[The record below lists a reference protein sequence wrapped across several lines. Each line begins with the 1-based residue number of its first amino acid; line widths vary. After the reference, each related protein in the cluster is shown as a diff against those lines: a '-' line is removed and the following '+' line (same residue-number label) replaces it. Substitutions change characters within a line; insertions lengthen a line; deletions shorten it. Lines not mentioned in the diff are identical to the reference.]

1 MINTRKSRT
10 RTRLEL
16 EASPSRRRWLLR
28 VTVMLGGTVW
38 CAGCAE
44 TTTATD
50 GRAFR
55 QASAGDSISSALMAS
70 ASHDLPCSDSLDI
83 RRLDPQRAYEVT
95 GCGWR
100 AVYRVVTPS
109 VMNRRVELVNRSPS
123 RIGVERLTV
132 GQPAAS
138 L

>member
-1 MINTRKSRT
+1 
-10 RTRLEL
+10 
-16 EASPSRRRWLLR
+16 
-28 VTVMLGGTVW
+28 VW

-55 QASAGDSISSALMAS
+55 RAATGDSISSALTAS
-70 ASHDLPCSDSLDI
+70 ASHDLPCSDTLEV
-83 RRLDPQRAYEVT
+83 RRLDPERAYEVT

-100 AVYRVVTPS
+100 AVYRVITPS
-109 VMNRRVELVNRSPS
+109 VMSRRVELVNRSPS